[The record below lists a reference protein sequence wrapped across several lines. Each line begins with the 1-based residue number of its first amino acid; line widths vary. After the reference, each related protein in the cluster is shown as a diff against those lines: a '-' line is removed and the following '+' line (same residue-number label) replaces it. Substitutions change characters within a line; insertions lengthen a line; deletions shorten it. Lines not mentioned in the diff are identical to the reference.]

1 MSGRNY
7 HLSEPEVDTIHLCQ
21 GEGLQRGFL
30 PDLGLHVV
38 ANVSGPDHL
47 EAEGLAP
54 RRGGERAP
62 QVDAVADELRGDHRP
77 GWQRGAGS

>member
-47 EAEGLAP
+47 EA
-54 RRGGERAP
+54 
-62 QVDAVADELRGDHRP
+62 
-77 GWQRGAGS
+77 